1 MENKIQVFSNDEF
14 GKVRTL
20 MIDNEPWFV
29 GKDVAEVLGYTD
41 ASHAILDHVDEE
53 DRVNSK
59 TQGQNA
65 PELGQRGSWLIN

>member
-1 MENKIQVFSNDEF
+1 M
-14 GKVRTL
+14 
-20 MIDNEPWFV
+20 
-29 GKDVAEVLGYTD
+29 GKDVATVLGYTD
-41 ASHAILDHVDEE
+41 VSHAILDHVDEE